1 MLGFA
6 VINGLKGA
14 LNRFDEVATAASWLT
29 AALGDAPYRGT
40 GFNMGYTRTVFF
52 DNKGF
57 SGSLNLHNG
66 DDDLFINDICRRGA
80 SAAVVLAPEAR
91 VTLDFHK
98 PRKEFRNLRLSHIFT
113 GRRLPKYSRVQM
125 ALGTFMLWL
134 WLAATVVGLVFSIP
148 NLLPG
153 CAFLVLI
160 PIVCVPL
167 VITWRKV
174 GAALGVRLSAP
185 MLPWL
190 MLVRC
195 MRNFRWYL
203 RSGTASRRNYTW
215 LQH

>member
-1 MLGFA
+1 
-6 VINGLKGA
+6 
-14 LNRFDEVATAASWLT
+14 
-29 AALGDAPYRGT
+29 
-40 GFNMGYTRTVFF
+40 
-52 DNKGF
+52 
-57 SGSLNLHNG
+57 
-66 DDDLFINDICRRGA
+66 
-80 SAAVVLAPEAR
+80 
-91 VTLDFHK
+91 
-98 PRKEFRNLRLSHIFT
+98 
-113 GRRLPKYSRVQM
+113 
-125 ALGTFMLWL
+125 MLWL